1 MKPTLKYIFIL
12 IGVLLVLAYLFLS
25 LTNLTEKSNQKV
37 CKRLEIE
44 LADSA
49 KIQLLRETDIALM
62 LELRDL
68 NPVGKALKHIR
79 TESIEDALRKNPMV
93 KEAECYKTPSGIVH
107 VRIVQRRPKFR
118 VMGMENYYVDVDR
131 KRLPIS
137 LNYAAFVPIVSGRVT
152 KSMASSKLFDFVT
165 FLEENPFWNA
175 QIEQIYVRDDQK
187 IELVPRVGDGIIV
200 LGTLNDFA
208 LKLEKLRRLYVGG
221 FNVIGWNRYKVID
234 LQYKDQVVC
243 TKVDQL
249 SELTK

>member
-12 IGVLLVLAYLFLS
+12 VGALLVLAYLFFSLS
-25 LTNLTEKSNQKV
+25 NLTEKSNKKV

-49 KIQLLRETDIALM
+49 KIQLLRESDIAVL

-68 NPVGKALKHIR
+68 DPVGKTLKHIR
-79 TESIEDALRKNPMV
+79 TESIEDELRKNPMV

-118 VMGMENYYVDVDR
+118 VMGMESYYVDVDR

-137 LNYAAFVPIVSGRVT
+137 LNYAAYVPIVSGRVT
-152 KSMASSKLFDFVT
+152 KSMATSKLFDFVT
-165 FLEENPFWNA
+165 FLEDNPFWNA
-175 QIEQIYVRDDQK
+175 QIEQIFVRDDQK
-187 IELVPRVGDGIIV
+187 IELVPRLGDAIIV
-200 LGTLNDFA
+200 LGTLKDYDI
-208 LKLEKLRRLYVGG
+208 KLEKLKRLYLGG

-243 TKVDQL
+243 TKVDKL
-249 SELTK
+249 LELTK